1 MRAECEGD
9 VAEVSSTFDETL
21 SVPGR
26 ASEGNTSGDND
37 EWLDD
42 AEWLDAAAL
51 GIVCIGPQHGNIVE
65 PPGLAAE
72 LHGLSSDSD
81 VLNAPRIIGDAG
93 EHKGTPV
100 AFLGPG
106 AG

>member
-1 MRAECEGD
+1 MRAGCEGN
-9 VAEVSSTFDETL
+9 VAEVSSFFDKTL

-26 ASEGNTSGDND
+26 ASEGKTSGDSD

-51 GIVCIGPQHGNIVE
+51 GIVCIGPQQ
-65 PPGLAAE
+65 GLAAE

-93 EHKGTPV
+93 KHTGTPF